1 MVVFEKIEHEGERRC
16 SEKPIVSRHLVSYS
30 VCMISLKQVHY
41 ALAVERHLHFR
52 RAAEACN
59 ISQSAMSTA
68 LSEMEK
74 QLGFQVFERDNRK
87 VLVTPLGQQV
97 LDRARSIELQMEDLK
112 KLADSQREPLTTP
125 LSLGVIPTIGP
136 YLLPRVLPELQ
147 NQYPGLQLDIVEDQS
162 AEILDQLRR
171 GALDAAIIALPYD
184 CDGLLTFPFWQ
195 ENLMWIIYA
204 GDENATVR
212 KATVDDF
219 ARTHLMLLKDGHCL
233 TEHSLAA
240 CSLENV
246 STHSFSATSLS
257 TLVQLVAGQ
266 IGSTLVPEIALEQ
279 LVDSNA
285 ELASIPLEE
294 PGPHRQLAIA
304 IRPNYPGTA
313 NIEVLVQ
320 LFRKQLKKAAIT
332 DR

>member
-1 MVVFEKIEHEGERRC
+1 
-16 SEKPIVSRHLVSYS
+16 
-30 VCMISLKQVHY
+30 MISLKQVHY

-52 RAAEACN
+52 RAAEECN

-68 LSEMEK
+68 LAELEK

-87 VLVTPLGQQV
+87 VLVTPLGRQV

-112 KLADSQREPLTTP
+112 KIAESQGKPLATP
-125 LSLGVIPTIGP
+125 LSVGVIPTIGP

-147 NQYPGLQLDIVEDQS
+147 ARYPKLKLDIVEDQT
-162 AEILDQLRR
+162 AEVLNQLRR

-195 ENLMWIIYA
+195 EDLLWVVHA
-204 GDENATVR
+204 EEDVATVTS
-212 KATVDDF
+212 ATVDDL
-219 ARTHLMLLKDGHCL
+219 ASTHLMLLKDGHCL
-233 TEHSLAA
+233 TEHALTA
-240 CSLENV
+240 CKLEDV

-257 TLVQLVAGQ
+257 TLVQLVAGR

-279 LVDSNA
+279 LVPGDSR
-285 ELASIPLEE
+285 LATIPLQD
-294 PGPHRQLAIA
+294 PGPHRQLAVV

-313 NIEVLVQ
+313 NIEALVS
-320 LFRKQLKKAAIT
+320 LFKEELKKRAAVAA
-332 DR
+332 RQS